1 MISLTLVL
9 QLIVNGL
16 LKGSIYALA
25 AIGMSLI
32 FGVMNIINF
41 AHGAFMMVAMYL
53 SYWLFVLFGMDPYLS
68 LIVTVPSLFIFG
80 ALVEKYVIHRSL
92 NAPEINQ
99 FLLTMGILLFLENAA
114 LFLFSPDF
122 RAVRVDYQGAML
134 SMGEVII
141 GLNPLAAAII
151 SSMLTVALY
160 LFLQRTDLGRAIR
173 AVSTNKEAAR
183 LMGINLN
190 YVYLI
195 AFGIGCACVGAAG
208 TIISPMY
215 YIFPNVG
222 GVFLLISFVIVVLG
236 GKGHFIGAF
245 VGGLII
251 GVVESLSVIVVPG
264 STKDAIVFSMFI
276 LVLLFKPSGLFGVRE
291 R

>member
-1 MISLTLVL
+1 MLSTSLVL
-9 QLIVNGL
+9 QLFINGL

-41 AHGAFMMVAMYL
+41 AHGTLMMVAMYI
-53 SYWLFVLFGMDPYLS
+53 SYWLFVLLGLDPYVS
-68 LIVTVPSLFIFG
+68 LVVTIPVLFIFG
-80 ALVEKYVIHRSL
+80 CLIEKYIIHRSL

-122 RAVRVDYQGAML
+122 KAIRVDYQGAMVEI
-134 SMGEVII
+134 GEII
-141 GLNPLAAAII
+141 VGLNPLAASLACVA
-151 SSMLTVALY
+151 LTVALY
-160 LFLQRTDLGRAIR
+160 LFLKRTDLGRALR
-173 AVSTNKEAAR
+173 AVAADREAAR

-190 YVYLI
+190 RIYMV
-195 AFGIGCACVGAAG
+195 AFGLGSACVGAAG

-215 YIFPNVG
+215 YIFPGVG
-222 GVFLLISFVIVVLG
+222 QLFLLTSFVIVVLG
-236 GKGHFIGAF
+236 GKGKFVGAF

-251 GVVESLSVIVVPG
+251 GVVESLSVLIVPG
-264 STKDAIVFSMFI
+264 STKDAIVFAIFI
-276 LVLLFKPSGLFGVRE
+276 LVLLFRPEGLFGKR
-291 R
+291 RA